1 MHNPFS
7 HSMIKLPADGKT
19 CMASSSPSSNY
30 ETDHSALSPN
40 DESMEAVD
48 LENGPA
54 FGSCRDVHRKDV
66 SITWESLGVT
76 VSDRKHG
83 CRSILQ
89 GLTGYARPGEVLAIM
104 GPSGCGK
111 TTLLDALAGNFP
123 CLFLFSKNSSIIF
136 SLITC
141 IDFFFPVKESR
152 KCLQPSRVLDTPEI
166 RYCMIN

>member
-123 CLFLFSKNSSIIF
+123 CLFLFSKKLFNYFLFDHMHRFLF
-136 SLITC
+136 SGEGI
-141 IDFFFPVKESR
+141 KEMFAAFTGVRHS
-152 KCLQPSRVLDTPEI
+152 
-166 RYCMIN
+166 